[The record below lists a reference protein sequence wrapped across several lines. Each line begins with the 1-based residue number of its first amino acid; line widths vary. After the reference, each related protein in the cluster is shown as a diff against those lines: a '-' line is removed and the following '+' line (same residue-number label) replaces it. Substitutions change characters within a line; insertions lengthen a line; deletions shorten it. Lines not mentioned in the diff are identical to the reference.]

1 MKKLYV
7 LLLACLT
14 TVSVYA
20 VNLKFFIGDTE
31 ITPGSKVYFKDY
43 QAEEYESGVWDI
55 LMNPRLSVESDFFT
69 NAVTIT
75 ATCTSGQDIQM
86 CAGGTCEKGQS
97 VVKENLT
104 LRKGQKLA
112 LEFEFL
118 EGEYEGAVVPD
129 VVTTFKAEVAGGNTV
144 EFTLVMGPSAA
155 SVSSVEISDRVS
167 FTDGAIRYD
176 LHSTRDFA
184 LYSLTGTCVLSDTLK
199 GSGVL
204 STAGLPTGIYV
215 YTLDGKA
222 GKIVVK

>member
-1 MKKLYV
+1 M
-7 LLLACLT
+7 
-14 TVSVYA
+14 
-20 VNLKFFIGDTE
+20 
-31 ITPGSKVYFKDY
+31 
-43 QAEEYESGVWDI
+43 
-55 LMNPRLSVESDFFT
+55 
-69 NAVTIT
+69 
-75 ATCTSGQDIQM
+75 
-86 CAGGTCEKGQS
+86 
-97 VVKENLT
+97 
-104 LRKGQKLA
+104 
-112 LEFEFL
+112 EFEFL
-118 EGEYEGAVVPD
+118 EGEYEGAAVPD

-167 FTDGAIRYD
+167 FTDGAIRYA

-204 STAGLPTGIYV
+204 STAGLPTGIYI